1 MSSII
6 ASASRKLAFALAL
19 AAALI
24 LGIAASPCIAAAAS
38 ATSTAVASM
47 SDVSGH
53 WAEAAISTL
62 VKMGVIQGYPDGTF
76 RPEGLVNRAEIAK
89 IVARAFGYA
98 PTVDT
103 RFRDMDGHWAEP
115 FVSALDASQV
125 VTGYPDGSFRPAQN
139 VSRAEMAAIL
149 ARVAQLGKVG
159 EADATNWNPSFRDID
174 STHWAYRYV
183 EVARRLDI
191 IPLHFGLVFEPDRPA
206 TRAETA
212 HMVNALAQ
220 AQFAR
225 GTVSGVSKTNDTIN
239 IKNAAGTDQVVQVDA
254 DTMIY
259 RNGVAADL
267 ESVRSKDS
275 VYAVGTSYGAARFV
289 MAEGQITREDITRK
303 VSAITKGVITPE
315 QVDAISRGKWDEAR
329 QGMSPALAERLVEMG
344 LTDDEAQAL
353 LSQDWE
359 ALPELGQK
367 RLAMALSEEIG
378 VSSELI
384 EAVMR
389 RDWKA
394 ARSYAE
400 LEAAQILLSRFLD
413 M

>member
-1 MSSII
+1 MSSSV
-6 ASASRKLAFALAL
+6 ASASRKLIIALAL
-19 AAALI
+19 AAVLI
-24 LGIAASPCIAAAAS
+24 LGIAAGPCAAA
-38 ATSTAVASM
+38 TPDASM
-47 SDVSGH
+47 SDISGH

-62 VKMGVIQGYPDGTF
+62 VKMGVVEGYPDGTY
-76 RPEGLVNRAEIAK
+76 RPEGLVNRAEFAK

-149 ARVAQLGKVG
+149 TRVAQLGKVG
-159 EADATNWNPSFRDID
+159 EADATAWNPSFRDVD

-191 IPLHFGLVFEPDRPA
+191 IPLHFGLVFEPARPA

-225 GTVSGVSKTNDTIN
+225 GTVSGVSKTNETIN
-239 IKNAAGTDQVVQVDA
+239 IKNAAGTDQVVQIDP
-254 DTMIY
+254 DTVIY
-259 RNGVAADL
+259 RNGVVADL

-275 VYAVGTSYGAARFV
+275 VYAVGTSYGASRFV
-289 MAEGQITREDITRK
+289 LAEGQVTREDITRK
-303 VSAITKGVITPE
+303 VSAITKGVVTPE

-329 QGMSPALAERLVEMG
+329 KGMSPALAGRLVEMG

-353 LSQDWE
+353 LGQDWE

-367 RLAMALSEEIG
+367 RLAQALSEEIG

-384 EAVMR
+384 ESVMR

>member
-1 MSSII
+1 M
-6 ASASRKLAFALAL
+6 ALTAASRKLIMALAL

-24 LGIAASPCIAAAAS
+24 LGIAVGPSAS
-38 ATSTAVASM
+38 ARAAV
-47 SDVSGH
+47 SDISGH
-53 WAEAAISTL
+53 WAESAISTL
-62 VKMGVIQGYPDGTF
+62 VKMGVVQGYPDGTF
-76 RPEGLVNRAEIAK
+76 RPEGLVNRAEFAK

-115 FVSALDASQV
+115 FVSALDSSEV
-125 VTGYPDGSFRPAQN
+125 VTGYPDGTFRPAQN

-159 EADATNWNPSFRDID
+159 EADATAWNPSFRDVD

-225 GTVSGVSKTNDTIN
+225 GTVSNVSKTTETVN
-239 IKNAAGTDQVVQVDA
+239 IKNAAGTDQVVQVDP
-254 DTMIY
+254 DTVIY
-259 RNGVAADL
+259 RHGVVSDL

-289 MAEGQITREDITRK
+289 LAEGQVTREDITKK
-303 VSAITKGVITPE
+303 VSAITRGVITPE

-329 QGMSPALAERLVEMG
+329 KGMSPALAGRLVEMG

-359 ALPELGQK
+359 ALPELGQT
-367 RLAMALSEEIG
+367 RLAQALSEEIG